1 MTTAKENSARYA
13 VVTDYWYE
21 ISDDQ
26 IRHGLSMTPLERL
39 SWLDEARRFM
49 LMLREAPRT
58 YYRDGVPGE
67 TVMPVIREP
76 D

>member
-13 VVTDYWYE
+13 VADDYCYE
-21 ISDDQ
+21 LSDDQ

-39 SWLDEARRFM
+39 TWLDEARRFT
-49 LMLREAPRT
+49 LMMREAPRT
-58 YYRDGVPGE
+58 YYRDGVPVE
-67 TVMPVIREP
+67 TVVPVVREP